1 MPYTF
6 VHVDAP
12 PDAPLPDERD
22 VLARSG
28 LEAQLISSQCQDE
41 EDVIELARDADA
53 ILDIRTPIT
62 RRVIE
67 NLPRCKVMVRYG
79 IGVDTFDIP
88 AATEHGIVLANV
100 PDFCIEE
107 VSNHALLLLL
117 ACAKKLV
124 GLDAMVRAGGW
135 QSLGQG
141 IAPMGTIHGQTLGL
155 VAFGKIPRA
164 LVGKAR
170 ALGLHCLVYDPY
182 VDEKTVR
189 CYGAEPARFEEVL
202 AQADYLSVHAP
213 LTEETQRMFGE
224 REFRLMKPTAF
235 FINTARGKVV
245 YEPALIRALQEG
257 WIAGA
262 GLDVLEEEPPAL
274 DNPLLSMDNVTLTPH
289 SASYSDAA
297 FAELRR
303 RVMQEAVRVLKGYW
317 PHSLVNPGV
326 KERIRLEP

>member
-1 MPYTF
+1 MPYIIA
-6 VHVDAP
+6 HVDAP
-12 PDAPLPDERD
+12 PDALLPDERD

-28 LEAQLISSQCQDE
+28 LDAQLVCKRCQSE

-53 ILDIRTPIT
+53 ILDIHTSIT

-67 NLPRCKVMVRYG
+67 KLRRCKVMVRYG
-79 IGVDTFDIP
+79 IGVDSFDIP

-100 PDFCIEE
+100 PDFCMEE

-117 ACAKKLV
+117 ACAKKLTK
-124 GLDAMVRAGGW
+124 LNAMVRAGGW
-135 QSLGQG
+135 QSMGQG
-141 IAPMGTIHGQTLGL
+141 ISPMGTIHGQTLGL

-170 ALGLHCLVYDPY
+170 ALGLYCLAYDPY
-182 VDEKTVR
+182 VDEETVR
-189 CYGAEPARFEEVL
+189 RYGAEPARFEELL
-202 AQADYLSVHAP
+202 AQADYVSVHTP
-213 LTEETQRMFGE
+213 LSEDTRRMFGE

-245 YEPALIRALQEG
+245 DEAALLRALQEG
-257 WIAGA
+257 RIAGA
-262 GLDVLEEEPPAL
+262 GLDVLEEEPPAR
-274 DNPLLSMDNVTLTPH
+274 DNPLLSMDNVILTPH

-303 RVMQEAVRVLKGYW
+303 RVVQEAVRVLKGYW
-317 PHSLVNPGV
+317 PRSLVNPAV
-326 KERIRLEP
+326 KERVKLRP